1 MMFGRKVIEDII
13 ELLEN
18 FPSVM
23 LYGPRQIGKTT
34 IAKSIGNSFSK
45 KTHYFDLE
53 KESDAFPLKT
63 NAHEF
68 LMNLKDDLVIL
79 DEVQLYPQL
88 LSSLRSIIDEHRI
101 AGRFIL
107 LGSADPQLVT
117 GVSESLAGRV
127 IYKEINQITL
137 LEASAQNVSLEQHWF
152 RGGFPEALQLKSDK
166 MWAAWTQSFIQT
178 YIFRDI
184 NLLFG
189 INLSPQIISKMWSM
203 LAHLNG
209 SVENMQDLGRSLGI
223 TGTSAKKYL
232 DYMEGAY
239 LIRRLAPWHQNNGK
253 RLVKSPKLY
262 VRTWGVL
269 HHLLQIST
277 YNQLQINP
285 ALGAS
290 WEGYVIEQIHAAKPN
305 DTDLYYY
312 RTHHGAEVDLVLVK
326 GIKPV
331 ATIEI
336 KYSNAP
342 ALTRGYYECLSD
354 LQTENNFVITPNSQK
369 VNTKEGVLIISL
381 EEFLRGDFI
390 YL

>member
-1 MMFGRKVIEDII
+1 MFVRKVLDDIV

-34 IAKSIGNSFSK
+34 IAKSISNSFNR

-68 LMNLKDDLVIL
+68 LMSLKDDLVIL

-101 AGRFIL
+101 PGRFVL

-117 GVSESLAGRV
+117 GISESLAGRV

-137 LEASAQNVSLEQHWF
+137 LEAQAENTTLEQHWF
-152 RGGFPEALQLKSDK
+152 RGGFPEALLIKSDK
-166 MWAAWTQSFIQT
+166 MWAEWTQSFIQT
-178 YIFRDI
+178 YIYRDI

-189 INLSPQIISKMWSM
+189 INLNPQIIAKMWSM
-203 LAHLNG
+203 LAHLN
-209 SVENMQDLGRSLGI
+209 SEIENMQNLGRSLGI

-232 DYMEGAY
+232 DYMEGVY

-269 HHLLQIST
+269 HHLLQINS
-277 YNQLQINP
+277 YGQLQTNP

-290 WEGYVIEQIHAAKPN
+290 WEGYVIEQIHAAKPK
-305 DTDLYYY
+305 DVDLYYY
-312 RTHHGAEVDLVLVK
+312 RTHHGAKVDLVLVR
-326 GIKPV
+326 GVKPI

-342 ALTRGYYECLSD
+342 VLSRGYYECLSD
-354 LQTENNFVITPNSQK
+354 LKTTQNFVVTPNSQTVSIK
-369 VNTKEGVLIISL
+369 DGIKIISL
-381 EEFLRGDFI
+381 SNFLEKENLD
-390 YL
+390 L

>member
-1 MMFGRKVIEDII
+1 MFVRKVLDDIVA
-13 ELLEN
+13 LLEN

-34 IAKSIGNSFSK
+34 IAKSIANSFNR

-53 KESDAFPLKT
+53 KESSAFPLKT
-63 NAHEF
+63 NAHKF
-68 LMNLKDDLVIL
+68 LMRLKDDLVIL
-79 DEVQLYPQL
+79 NEVQLYPQL
-88 LSSLRSIIDEHRI
+88 LSSLLSIIDEHRI
-101 AGRFIL
+101 PGRFIL

-117 GVSESLAGRV
+117 GISESLAFRV

-137 LEASAQNVSLEQHWF
+137 LESQAENTTLEQHWF
-152 RGGFPEALQLKSDK
+152 RGGFPEALLIKSDK
-166 MWAAWTQSFIQT
+166 MWAEWTQSFIQT
-178 YIFRDI
+178 YIYRDI

-189 INLSPQIISKMWSM
+189 INLNPQIIAKMWSM
-203 LAHLNG
+203 LAHLN
-209 SVENMQDLGRSLGI
+209 SEIENMQNLGRSLGI

-269 HHLLQIST
+269 HHLLQINS
-277 YNQLQINP
+277 YGQLQTNP

-290 WEGYVIEQIHAAKPN
+290 WEGYVIEQIHAAKPK
-305 DTDLYYY
+305 DVDLYYY
-312 RTHHGAEVDLVLVK
+312 RTHHGAKVDLVLVR
-326 GIKPV
+326 GVKPI

-342 ALTRGYYECLSD
+342 VLSRGYYECLSD
-354 LQTENNFVITPNSQK
+354 LKTTQNFVVTPNSQT
-369 VNTKEGVLIISL
+369 VSTKDGIKIISL
-381 EEFLRGDFI
+381 SNFLEKENLD
-390 YL
+390 L

>member
-1 MMFGRKVIEDII
+1 MFVRKVLDDIV

-34 IAKSIGNSFSK
+34 IAKSISNSFNR

-68 LMNLKDDLVIL
+68 LMSLKDDLVIL

-101 AGRFIL
+101 PGRFVL

-117 GVSESLAGRV
+117 SISESLAGRV

-137 LEASAQNVSLEQHWF
+137 LEAQAENTTLEQHWF
-152 RGGFPEALQLKSDK
+152 RGGFPEALLIKSDK
-166 MWAAWTQSFIQT
+166 MWAEWTQSFIQT
-178 YIFRDI
+178 YIYRDI

-189 INLSPQIISKMWSM
+189 INLSPQIIAKMWSM
-203 LAHLNG
+203 LAHLN
-209 SVENMQDLGRSLGI
+209 SEIENMQNLGRSLGI

-269 HHLLQIST
+269 HHLLQINS
-277 YNQLQINP
+277 YGQLKTNP

-290 WEGYVIEQIHAAKPN
+290 WEGYVIEQIHAAKPK
-305 DTDLYYY
+305 DVDLYYY
-312 RTHHGAEVDLVLVK
+312 RTHHGAEVDLVLVR
-326 GIKPV
+326 GVKPI

-342 ALTRGYYECLSD
+342 VLSRGYYESISD
-354 LQTENNFVITPNSQK
+354 LGTKNNYVITPNSRT
-369 VNTKEGVLIISL
+369 VTTKEGVVIISL
-381 EEFLRGDFI
+381 GEFLKGDYI
-390 YL
+390 